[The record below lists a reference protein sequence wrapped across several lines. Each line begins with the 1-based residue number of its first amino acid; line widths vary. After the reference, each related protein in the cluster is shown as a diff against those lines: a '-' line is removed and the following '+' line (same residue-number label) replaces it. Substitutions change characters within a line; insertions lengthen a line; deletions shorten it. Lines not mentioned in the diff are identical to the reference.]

1 MLSYVLIEN
10 QLIYDTLLRQ
20 LKKNEQK
27 NDENINKLIDF
38 AQCLKN
44 DFKEI
49 WLVYNYEKG
58 VEVFIS
64 RVDERIQELRA
75 KISM

>member
-1 MLSYVLIEN
+1 MVIFAEELSNIRLGYNVTN
-10 QLIYDTLLRQ
+10 
-20 LKKNEQK
+20 
-27 NDENINKLIDF
+27 ENINKLIDF

-64 RVDERIQELRA
+64 RVDERIQELRE